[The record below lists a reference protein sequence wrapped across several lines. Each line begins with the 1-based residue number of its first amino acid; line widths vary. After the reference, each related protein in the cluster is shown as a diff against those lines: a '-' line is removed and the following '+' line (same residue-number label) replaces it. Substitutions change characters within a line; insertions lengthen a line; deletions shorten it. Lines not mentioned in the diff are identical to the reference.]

1 VRYGRS
7 ALAGL
12 IVAAGA
18 AASGIA
24 VAAVGGGYGAS
35 TSDPYPGG
43 ARQQLVD
50 RPLSDVRTTEP
61 DDQCA
66 RPVAQRH
73 GGWFCPGAG
82 DERFSTSMPTGGPG
96 TATVGSMPTDVRP

>member
-1 VRYGRS
+1 
-7 ALAGL
+7 LAGL

-35 TSDPYPGG
+35 TSDPYPAGVH
-43 ARQQLVD
+43 QQLVD
-50 RPLSDVRTTEP
+50 RPLPAVPTAEP

-73 GGWFCPGAG
+73 GGWFCPGTE
-82 DERFSTSMPTGGPG
+82 DEKIPTP
-96 TATVGSMPTDVRP
+96 VPTDGPRSATTASTPTDFQP